1 MTHGR
6 EGGTGVDTPPPPA
19 LMPPLVPA
27 ACGSLTRT
35 LDSGI
40 GTFPPPDY
48 GGVPAKSTPKP
59 RGRPEPL
66 PGAVPARPPAITKVP
81 RKARTLE
88 REVPSA
94 EELLV
99 AGKHRSAPACRP
111 PAPPGP
117 QGHHTGPQ
125 GQCPTML
132 CAGGMQDPTNGAG
145 CAPMLTQ
152 GCDGGLAPRQ
162 GGGGLLGETLQV
174 STDTPPPFAIFPAD
188 AGDDAGKPRRI
199 QQSKNW
205 TFPNAKACGTADP
218 FLCPPGGL
226 EGLHRPALVRGGRGA
241 TEEVGCGTTSPALGC
256 N

>member
-6 EGGTGVDTPPPPA
+6 EGGTGVDTPTPPPTPA

-174 STDTPPPFAIFPAD
+174 STDTPPPP
-188 AGDDAGKPRRI
+188 
-199 QQSKNW
+199 S
-205 TFPNAKACGTADP
+205 P
-218 FLCPPGGL
+218 FSLQMLVTMPGS
-226 EGLHRPALVRGGRGA
+226 RGA
-241 TEEVGCGTTSPALGC
+241 SSRARTGPSPMPKPAAPPTPSSALLGGWRGCTVPHW
-256 N
+256 